1 MSDADAPAGH
11 AGHHATVPRER
22 RTNRARESLPEA
34 SLAEQLAG
42 DAVAALAAALPGPR
56 RLWSAGTWALVHDVL
71 TDAFR
76 RRLRCMTII

>member
-22 RTNRARESLPEA
+22 RTNRPRESLPEA
-34 SLAEQLAG
+34 PLAEQLAG

-56 RLWSAGTWALVHDVL
+56 RLWSAGTWETAYEAMA
-71 TDAFR
+71 DAFR
-76 RRLRCMTII
+76 RRLRCLTIS